1 METQPKIITEK
12 LSFFYRDRTV
22 LEDINLRLPADSI
35 IAVTG
40 PSGTGKSTF
49 LSVFNRLW
57 EESGEG
63 DCRGRVLIRFAADEP
78 VDIYGPNQ
86 SVADLRRRVGMVF
99 QAPNPLPMS
108 VFKNIA
114 FPLQLSGQRVKKELA
129 EKVEEMLR
137 KVHLFEEVKDRLE
150 SDART
155 LSGGQQQRLCIAR
168 ALMLDPQILLLD
180 EPTSSLDAKA
190 CEKIE
195 ELLLELKLQ
204 RTLLM
209 VSHYQDQVQRVADR
223 VYELID
229 RQLQRIC

>member
-1 METQPKIITEK
+1 METQTKIITEK
-12 LSFFYRDRTV
+12 LSFFYRGRAI
-22 LEDINLRLPADSI
+22 LEDIDLRLPADSI
-35 IAVTG
+35 VAVTG

-63 DCRGRVLIRFAADEP
+63 ECRGRVFIRFAADKP

-86 SVADLRRRVGMVF
+86 SVAELRSRVGMVF

-108 VFKNIA
+108 VFRNIA
-114 FPLQLSGQRVKKELA
+114 FPLQLSGRRDKKEVI

-137 KVHLFEEVKDRLE
+137 KVHLFDEVKDRLE

-195 ELLLELKLQ
+195 ELLLELKRQ

-223 VYELID
+223 GYELID
-229 RQLQRIC
+229 RRLQRTC

>member
-1 METQPKIITEK
+1 METPPKIITEK
-12 LSFFYRDRTV
+12 LGFFYRGRPV
-22 LEDINLRLPADSI
+22 LEDINLRLPENSI

-57 EESGEG
+57 EEGGEG
-63 DCRGRVLIRFAADEP
+63 NCRGRVLIRFTGSEP
-78 VDIYGPNQ
+78 VDIYG
-86 SVADLRRRVGMVF
+86 SSLDVADLRRLVGMVF

-108 VFKNIA
+108 IFRNIA
-114 FPLQLSGQRVKKELA
+114 FPLQLLGRRDKEEVTA
-129 EKVEEMLR
+129 KVEEMLR
-137 KVHLFEEVKDRLE
+137 QVHLFEEVKDRME

-195 ELLLELKLQ
+195 ELLLELKQ
-204 RTLLM
+204 QHTLLM

-223 VYELID
+223 VYELTD

>member
-1 METQPKIITEK
+1 MEAQPKIIIEK
-12 LSFFYRDRTV
+12 LSFFYRGRAV
-22 LEDINLRLPADSI
+22 LENIDLRLPANSI

-40 PSGTGKSTF
+40 ASGTGKSTF

-63 DCRGRVLIRFAADEP
+63 KCLGRVLIRFAAEEP
-78 VDIYGPNQ
+78 VDIYGPDQ
-86 SVADLRRRVGMVF
+86 SVAALRRRVGMVF

-108 VFKNIA
+108 IFRNIA
-114 FPLQLSGQRVKKELA
+114 FPLQLLGHADKKEVA
-129 EKVEEMLR
+129 EKVEVMLR

-168 ALMLDPQILLLD
+168 TLMLDPEILLLD
-180 EPTSSLDAKA
+180 EPTSSLDSKA

-195 ELLLELKLQ
+195 NLLLQLKLQ
-204 RTLLM
+204 CTLLM

-223 VYELID
+223 VYHMMD
-229 RQLQRIC
+229 GRLQRLR